1 YLFKVTING
10 PTCYYKTGYVVS
22 DSLDDAYQV
31 YLSFLGRYRLDRWH
45 TGLKD
50 IEVLASTGGEEV
62 LRPHHSMLLL
72 TEVLLLTGEVPK
84 NQTFY
89 LIKIT
94 VNGVQ
99 NACYRT
105 GYVVSDSLDDAY
117 RVYLSF
123 LKKKYPKYQGGLV
136 SVEVLANTN
145 EETNDINHYIL
156 LISLDKS

>member
-1 YLFKVTING
+1 MRTLYLFKVTING
-10 PTCYYKTGYVVS
+10 PTCYYK
-22 DSLDDAYQV
+22 
-31 YLSFLGRYRLDRWH
+31 
-45 TGLKD
+45 
-50 IEVLASTGGEEV
+50 
-62 LRPHHSMLLL
+62 
-72 TEVLLLTGEVPK
+72 
-84 NQTFY
+84 
-89 LIKIT
+89 
-94 VNGVQ
+94 
-99 NACYRT
+99 T